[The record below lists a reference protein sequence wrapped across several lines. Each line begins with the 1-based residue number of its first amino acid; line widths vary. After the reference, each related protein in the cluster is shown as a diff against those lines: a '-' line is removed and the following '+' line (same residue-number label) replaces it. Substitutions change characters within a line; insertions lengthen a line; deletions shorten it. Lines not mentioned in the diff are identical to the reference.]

1 MDNLIIIG
9 AGGHGRVIFDIA
21 LSLNKYK
28 TVSFLDDQKVGAKN
42 VLGKVSDFS
51 KFLSSHEFVVGIG
64 DEKVREKIALMLK
77 DSGAKIVSLVHEK
90 AVIGSD
96 VSIGNGTVVMAGA
109 VINNGAKIGE
119 GVIVNTCASIDH
131 DAEVGDY
138 THVSIGAR
146 IAGTVKIGSFVFVG
160 PGAVVC
166 KNLSVIDN
174 VKIGAG
180 AVVLNNIAEKGL
192 YVGVPATLK
201 VK

>member
-51 KFLSSHEFVVGIG
+51 KFLTSHEFVVGIG
-64 DEKVREKIALMLK
+64 DEKIREKISLMLK

-119 GVIVNTCASIDH
+119 CVIVNTCASIDH
-131 DAEVGDY
+131 DCMVGDY
-138 THVSIGAR
+138 THVSVGAR
-146 IAGTVKIGSFVFVG
+146 LAGTVVLEKRVF
-160 PGAVVC
+160 
-166 KNLSVIDN
+166 
-174 VKIGAG
+174 IGAG
-180 AVVLNNIAEKGL
+180 AVVINNVSIISDVVIGAGAVVVKNILEKGI
-192 YVGVPATLK
+192 YKGVPARK
-201 VK
+201 GE

>member
-64 DEKVREKIALMLK
+64 DEKAREKITLTLK

-131 DAEVGDY
+131 DSCVGDY
-138 THVSIGAR
+138 THVSVGAR
-146 IAGTVKIGSFVFVG
+146 LAGTVVLEKRVF
-160 PGAVVC
+160 
-166 KNLSVIDN
+166 
-174 VKIGAG
+174 IGAG
-180 AVVLNNIAEKGL
+180 AVVINNVSIISDVVIGAGAVVVKNILEKGI
-192 YVGVPATLK
+192 YKGVPARK
-201 VK
+201 GE

>member
-64 DEKVREKIALMLK
+64 DEKAREKITLMLK
-77 DSGAKIVSLVHEK
+77 DSGAKIVSLVHSS

-96 VSIGNGTVVMAGA
+96 VSIGEGTVVMAGA

-131 DAEVGDY
+131 DCMVGDY
-138 THVSIGAR
+138 THVSVGAR
-146 IAGTVKIGSFVFVG
+146 LAGTVVLEKRVF
-160 PGAVVC
+160 
-166 KNLSVIDN
+166 
-174 VKIGAG
+174 IGAG
-180 AVVLNNIAEKGL
+180 AVVINNVSIISDVVIGAGAVVVKNILEKGI
-192 YVGVPATLK
+192 YKGVPARK
-201 VK
+201 GE

>member
-28 TVSFLDDQKVGAKN
+28 TVIFLDDQKVGAKN

-51 KFLSSHEFVVGIG
+51 KFLTSHEFVVGIG
-64 DEKVREKIALMLK
+64 DEKAREKITLTLK
-77 DSGAKIVSLVHEK
+77 DCGAKIVSLVHEK

-131 DAEVGDY
+131 DCMVGDY
-138 THVSIGAR
+138 THISVGAR
-146 IAGTVKIGSFVFVG
+146 LAGTVVLEKRVF
-160 PGAVVC
+160 
-166 KNLSVIDN
+166 
-174 VKIGAG
+174 IGAG
-180 AVVLNNIAEKGL
+180 AVVINNVSIISDVVIGAGAVVVKNILEKGI
-192 YVGVPATLK
+192 YKGVPARK
-201 VK
+201 GE

>member
-28 TVSFLDDQKVGAKN
+28 TVSFLDDQKIGAKN

-131 DAEVGDY
+131 DSMVGDY
-138 THVSIGAR
+138 THVSVGAR
-146 IAGTVKIGSFVFVG
+146 LAGTVVLEKRVF
-160 PGAVVC
+160 
-166 KNLSVIDN
+166 
-174 VKIGAG
+174 IGAG
-180 AVVLNNIAEKGL
+180 AVVINNVSIISDVVIGAGAVVVKNILEKGI
-192 YVGVPATLK
+192 YKGVPARK
-201 VK
+201 GE

>member
-51 KFLSSHEFVVGIG
+51 KFLFSHEFVVGIG
-64 DEKVREKIALMLK
+64 DEKVREKITLTLK

-131 DAEVGDY
+131 DCMVGDY
-138 THVSIGAR
+138 THVSVGAR
-146 IAGTVKIGSFVFVG
+146 LAGTVVLEKRVF
-160 PGAVVC
+160 
-166 KNLSVIDN
+166 
-174 VKIGAG
+174 IGAG
-180 AVVLNNIAEKGL
+180 AVVINNVSIISDVVIGAGAVVVKNILEKGI
-192 YVGVPATLK
+192 YKGVPARK
-201 VK
+201 GE